1 MTAYSFLSLS
11 LLLFFFVISLLVAVG
26 ASAWFTRRLETIS
39 DLFDL
44 SPGLLS
50 LLGALGANV
59 PNYVASLVAAASG
72 QLIVGLG
79 IIVGSNIYNI
89 AIILGIS
96 TFASKARRG
105 ITLTRKAA
113 EDVRVVGIY
122 TLVIVGT
129 TWLAVAFLSQSG
141 GVASHGPSSVLTP
154 FLVITNLLSL
164 GFFCALAFHALHRVP
179 HEPLSADT
187 PISLIDEADPL
198 SLEKRRQTVIR
209 SIGEVVLALVIALS
223 GVIVMVQTGE
233 AFAKGIHLPQ
243 AILGLVIL
251 AVATSL
257 PNTVVAF
264 TLARTDRA
272 SACVEEVLSSNSINA
287 ALGIALPLLFWQS
300 VKPDLLL
307 VFLDAPLMVAL
318 TLTALISALRQRV
331 SHLTGFLLVLV
342 YVCWVVMHAFT

>member
-1 MTAYSFLSLS
+1 MTSYSFLSLS
-11 LLLFFFVISLLVAVG
+11 LLILLFVMSLLVAVG

-72 QLIVGLG
+72 QLVVGLG

-96 TFASKARRG
+96 TFASKAGHG

-113 EDVRVVGIY
+113 QDVRVVAIY
-122 TLVIVGT
+122 TLMIVGT
-129 TWLAVAFLSQSG
+129 TWLAVALLSQS
-141 GVASHGPSSVLTP
+141 ARATSHAPLSVLTI
-154 FLVITNLLSL
+154 LLIITNLLSL
-164 GFFCALAFHALHRVP
+164 GFFCALAFHALRRVP
-179 HEPLSADT
+179 HESPSIDT
-187 PISLIDEADPL
+187 LTSLIDEVKPL
-198 SLEKRRQTVIR
+198 PLGKRWRVAVR
-209 SIGEVVLALVIALS
+209 PMGEVVLALALALG
-223 GVIVMVQTGE
+223 GVIGMLQTGQ
-233 AFAKGIHLPQ
+233 AFALDVHLPP

-264 TLARTDRA
+264 TLARTGRA

-287 ALGIALPLLFWQS
+287 ALGIALPLLLWQN
-300 VKPDLLL
+300 VRPDPLL

-331 SHLTGFLLVLV
+331 SRLSGFLCVLV
-342 YVCWVVMHAFT
+342 YVSWVAVHAFA